1 VRAKWTAAALA
12 LPVIAGL
19 IAVVAWYIAERG
31 IAPELAWAVLPAFL
45 LEVIL
50 YGLSGTPAVRA
61 RFASVSDIRLALG
74 LTLVAPASY
83 ILLTAP
89 LGNFHLWQFAGVT
102 ALAGMASFWYI
113 ALPRSLGADL
123 GYLALIAAPILFKTF
138 NQLYPDPSP
147 RLPGETVGVLMWYR
161 TMLVSVLC
169 IRRMEGIGFGFLP
182 ARRDWVIGVRNF
194 LWFLVPG
201 FALALA
207 IGFTQVKDV
216 RFDGR
221 LLLLSILTFA
231 GVLWVLAVAEEFI
244 FRGLL
249 QQHLARLFRSNTA
262 GLVVASII
270 FGCGHLAYRQF
281 PNWRFALLATLAG
294 IFYGRA
300 FLQAGSIRAAMVTHA
315 LVVTTWKM
323 FFS

>member
-1 VRAKWTAAALA
+1 MALA

-19 IAVVAWYIAERG
+19 SAVVAWYIADRG

-50 YGLSGTPAVRA
+50 YVLSGVPGIRE
-61 RFASVSDIRLALG
+61 RFTALADTRIALG
-74 LTLVAPASY
+74 LTLIAPASY
-83 ILLTAP
+83 ALLTIPIGA
-89 LGNFHLWQFAGVT
+89 FQLWQFGAIT
-102 ALAGMASFWYI
+102 AMAGMSSFWYI
-113 ALPRSLGADL
+113 AVPRGVWGDL

-138 NQLYPDPSP
+138 NQLYPDAAP

-161 TMLVSVLC
+161 TMLIGVLC

-182 ARRDWVIGVRNF
+182 ARRDWAIGVRNF

-201 FALALA
+201 FALAIA
-207 IGFTQVKDV
+207 VGFTQVKDV
-216 RFDGR
+216 RFDAR
-221 LLLLSILTFA
+221 LLLLSVVTFA

-262 GLVVASII
+262 GLVVASVI

-281 PNWRFALLATLAG
+281 PNWKFALLATLAG
-294 IFYGRA
+294 LFYGRA

>member
-1 VRAKWTAAALA
+1 MQD
-12 LPVIAGL
+12 
-19 IAVVAWYIAERG
+19 RG
-31 IAPELAWAVLPAFL
+31 IPPGVAQAALPAFL

-50 YGLSGTPAVRA
+50 YVLSGMPSVRERLKTMPDA
-61 RFASVSDIRLALG
+61 RIASILTAL
-74 LTLVAPASY
+74 APASY
-83 ILLTAP
+83 VLLSVP
-89 LGNFHLWQFAGVT
+89 LGAFEPLHFAAAVAAG
-102 ALAGMASFWYI
+102 GMASFWYVL
-113 ALPRSLGADL
+113 LPRSIASDR

-138 NQLYPDPSP
+138 NQLYPDPAP

-161 TMLVSVLC
+161 TMLISVLC

-182 ARRDWVIGVRNF
+182 ARRDWLIGVRNF
-194 LWFLVPG
+194 VLFLVPG
-201 FALALA
+201 FALAIA

-216 RFDGR
+216 RWDGR
-221 LLLLSILTFA
+221 LLLLTVLTFA
-231 GVLWVLAVAEEFI
+231 GVLWVLAVAEEFL

-262 GLVVASII
+262 GLVVASLI

-281 PNWRFALLATLAG
+281 PNWKFALLATLAG
-294 IFYGRA
+294 LFYGRA